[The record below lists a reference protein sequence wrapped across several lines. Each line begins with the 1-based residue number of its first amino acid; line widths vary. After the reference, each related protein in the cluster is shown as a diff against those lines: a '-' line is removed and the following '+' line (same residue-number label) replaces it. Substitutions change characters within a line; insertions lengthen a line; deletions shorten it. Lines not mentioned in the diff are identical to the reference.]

1 MVHIVPILVQ
11 ENALENV
18 LPHVRVLVLPGV
30 LEIVSSFARV
40 LAPEV
45 AHVLVQ
51 VIAVEVVAT
60 IVVVL
65 VADAKGVVQIVTK
78 NEYACICNM

>member
-1 MVHIVPILVQ
+1 MVRIVLILVR

-30 LEIVSSFARV
+30 RETASSFV
-40 LAPEV
+40 KGLVPEV
-45 AHVLVQ
+45 AHVLVK
-51 VIAVEVVAT
+51 VAVVEVVAT

-78 NEYACICNM
+78 TEYANIYNM